1 MFDIGWSEMLLIIV
15 VMIIV
20 MGPKDLPR
28 ALYTLGQWVGKVRAV
43 ARQFQDSIEQMAHQS
58 GVNEV
63 RREVEQIGA
72 IGLNDGLEKT
82 IDPKGEI
89 REAFDI
95 KAPDLNAPA
104 APALDAPAAGA
115 KPAATEV
122 PPPPASGEGADKSDT
137 GPKT

>member
-20 MGPKDLPR
+20 IGPKDLPK

-58 GVNEV
+58 GVDEV
-63 RREVEQIGA
+63 RKEIESVGSVNLGDSI
-72 IGLNDGLEKT
+72 EKT

-89 REAFDI
+89 KEAFDI
-95 KAPDLNAPA
+95 KAPSLAADDGRERTLPAPQSQDKSGA
-104 APALDAPAAGA
+104 DTGA
-115 KPAATEV
+115 K
-122 PPPPASGEGADKSDT
+122 S
-137 GPKT
+137 